1 MAEVK
6 ELQKQASSTRL
17 SPEELSK
24 IAGRLAAAK
33 DPKEIARL
41 RKAFEQGFYG
51 DPEDHA

>member
-6 ELQKQASSTRL
+6 ERPKPVSPTRL
-17 SPEELSK
+17 SPEQLCE
-24 IAGRLAAAK
+24 IAGLLAAAK

-51 DPEDHA
+51 DPDGHA